1 MIVKHLDEFS
11 DVELLLLKKG
21 LVVNKLI
28 NNDHIITVIDEKLQ
42 NIQDDDLDID
52 EDKLKELVRQKV
64 EEIRK
69 MKQAV

>member
-42 NIQDDDLDID
+42 DIQDDDLDID

>member
-1 MIVKHLDEFS
+1 MIVKHIDEFS

-42 NIQDDDLDID
+42 DIQDDDLDID